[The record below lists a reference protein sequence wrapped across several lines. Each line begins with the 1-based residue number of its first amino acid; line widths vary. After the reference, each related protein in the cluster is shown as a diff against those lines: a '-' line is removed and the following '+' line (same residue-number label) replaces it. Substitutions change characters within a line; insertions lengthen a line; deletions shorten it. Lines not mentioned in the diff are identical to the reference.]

1 MIKAVYDTNVI
12 VSGLIASS
20 GKPYQA
26 LEAWRRGDVILLVSK
41 PIVDEIVDVLQR
53 PYFQEKRHI
62 TETDIAGV
70 KRSLETDAV
79 VVSPE
84 IRLEVVSKDP
94 DDNRI
99 LECALAGGAD
109 CVVSGDHHL
118 LHLKQYQ
125 GIPVVTAREFL
136 AIVEDQEGAGQ

>member
-12 VSGLIASS
+12 VSGLIAHS

-41 PIVDEIVDVLQR
+41 PIVDEVIEVLQR

-62 TETDIAGV
+62 TRADIAGV
-70 KRSLETDAV
+70 KRSLEADAV
-79 VVSPE
+79 MVSPE
-84 IRLEVVSKDP
+84 IRLEVVANDP

-99 LECALAGGAD
+99 LECAVAGDAD

-118 LHLKQYQ
+118 LELKQYQ
-125 GIPVVTAREFL
+125 GIPVVTAAEFL
-136 AIVEDQEGAGQ
+136 VIVGEQRAGQ

>member
-12 VSGLIASS
+12 VSGLIAHT

-41 PIVDEIVDVLQR
+41 PILDEVVDVLQR
-53 PYFQEKRHI
+53 PYFRDRRHI
-62 TETDIAGV
+62 TRADIEGV
-70 KRSLETDAV
+70 KRALEADAV
-79 VVSPE
+79 MVSPE
-84 IRLEVVSKDP
+84 IRLEVVSNDP

-99 LECALAGGAD
+99 FECALAGDAD
-109 CVVSGDHHL
+109 CVVSGDHYL
-118 LHLKQYQ
+118 LGVKQYQ

-136 AIVEDQEGAGQ
+136 AILEEQEGAGR